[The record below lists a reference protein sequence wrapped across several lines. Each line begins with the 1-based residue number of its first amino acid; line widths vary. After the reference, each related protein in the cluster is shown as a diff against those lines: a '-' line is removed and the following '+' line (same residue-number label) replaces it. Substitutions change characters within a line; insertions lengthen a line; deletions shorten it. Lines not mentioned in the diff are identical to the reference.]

1 MNLFLRSIYFMLPY
15 EMRFREKII
24 GELLEM
30 LKWSEVVM
38 EPT

>member
-1 MNLFLRSIYFMLPY
+1 MLPY

-30 LKWSEVVM
+30 LKWSDVLM
-38 EPT
+38 ETM